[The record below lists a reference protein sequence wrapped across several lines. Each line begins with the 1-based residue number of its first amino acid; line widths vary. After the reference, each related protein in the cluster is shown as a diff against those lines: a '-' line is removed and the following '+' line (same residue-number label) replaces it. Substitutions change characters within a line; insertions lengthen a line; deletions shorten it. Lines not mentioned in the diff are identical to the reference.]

1 MPSKAQQALFND
13 LPARR
18 YFTALRDGG
27 LNYRLAH
34 TAAPVQRFW
43 PLLHIHESLN
53 ETVLIFERKS

>member
-1 MPSKAQQALFND
+1 MA
-13 LPARR
+13 
-18 YFTALRDGG
+18 G

-53 ETVLIFERKS
+53 ETILIFERKS